1 MSKVASKV
9 RAAKVSAAENQSSP
23 KPNLKKPKPP
33 KAVDDETIT
42 TTLISPLDPLLAK
55 DGGAVST
62 KATPKGE
69 RLTSPFLKIYAEIR
83 VCLAPSFIKTPL
95 DGVRNYLNTFIMRYI
110 SELGG
115 VVLAYSNVELTSSE
129 GHIMD
134 ESPFSFFNIRA
145 LFTLFSPKVGS
156 TLYGVVNKVSPDHIG
171 LLVYGMF
178 NASIPSSHIRHDEF
192 YWDTDG
198 HAWRFSSAKDKST
211 LFIATNS
218 IVKFTV
224 DSLISANKLL
234 AISGSLTTHPDDTGV
249 VDSTGMAAPTL
260 LKPPI
265 FEEENNM
272 EVDVVQSTHVTFSDE
287 EDEPAENANEDDSDV
302 DDYSH
307 TTLRQTDTGAEE
319 EEEAAAAVSVSVQ
332 RGNTTTAS
340 STPLKRKRESKK
352 SASSLSALAPTS
364 RKKSKSDLVVDN
376 ASPIA
381 AKVSSEG
388 NEVSSKK
395 EKSAKK

>member
-134 ESPFSFFNIRA
+134 EN
-145 LFTLFSPKVGS
+145 
-156 TLYGVVNKVSPDHIG
+156 GVVNKVSPDHIG

-287 EDEPAENANEDDSDV
+287 EDEPAENVNEDDSDV

-395 EKSAKK
+395 KKSAKK